1 MPLVSG
7 SSPGAFKQ
15 NVRTLMGEIGKS
27 PHVQSREQALAIA
40 YAKQRRGRAAGG
52 GTPKVT
58 ILPPQTY
65 EDYQSKLRGP
75 ARPLSIMGGQ
85 TDFQALKDQ
94 FDTGRRVGPVYGEA
108 QGGAVGRAEGGSAS
122 GLVDHDSD
130 PDLPRRQDPAQLID
144 MMPLPRGYEDPAYI
158 QTIYRLLR
166 QQQQLNEMYPQLN
179 TMHPM
184 VRRELLRRYW
194 LGGYLGGYR

>member
-7 SSPGAFKQ
+7 SSPEAFRQ
-15 NVRTLMGEIGKS
+15 NVSTLMGEIGKS

-40 YAKQRRGRAAGG
+40 YAKQRRGRQEGG
-52 GTPKVT
+52 DVADEQ
-58 ILPPQTY
+58 PPQQRWRYNAPRPPWTNY
-65 EDYQSKLRGP
+65 EQEFTRHPS
-75 ARPLSIMGGQ
+75 A
-85 TDFQALKDQ
+85 DFGYAG
-94 FDTGRRVGPVYGEA
+94 T
-108 QGGAVGRAEGGSAS
+108 GGSR
-122 GLVDHDSD
+122 LVDHDND

-179 TMHPM
+179 TMQPT